1 MPSLFGGGGKSNKKA
16 SLPIRSTSA
25 PLWFESLLST
35 PIENKREAVG
45 DIGGRKAK
53 GPGDGIGSSHNDGM
67 MSASEIDSFR
77 AMLKKGGEMTKSN
90 LKETPAREKR
100 DAGGGKF
107 NPYTNKLQKIV
118 QKGHPSWKRAKFES
132 YGGCGNSN
140 CVRMSCAAHRRH
152 CKLQEKRFS
161 IWQSLNDSRNYWQRP
176 VLRKRCRASS

>member
-1 MPSLFGGGGKSNKKA
+1 MPYVLSHANDWSGTDQPTSSVRMAKRAKSVGLLAFGDSLTAGFY
-16 SLPIRSTSA
+16 
-25 PLWFESLLST
+25 
-35 PIENKREAVG
+35 
-45 DIGGRKAK
+45 
-53 GPGDGIGSSHNDGM
+53 
-67 MSASEIDSFR
+67 
-77 AMLKKGGEMTKSN
+77 
-90 LKETPAREKR
+90 
-100 DAGGGKF
+100 AGGGKF

-140 CVRMSCAAHRRH
+140 CVRMPCAAHRRH